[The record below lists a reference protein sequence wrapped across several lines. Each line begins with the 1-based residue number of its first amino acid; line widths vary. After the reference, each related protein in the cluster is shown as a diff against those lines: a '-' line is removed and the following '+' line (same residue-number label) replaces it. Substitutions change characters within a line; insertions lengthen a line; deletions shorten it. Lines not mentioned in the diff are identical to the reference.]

1 MAHVAILCDHLAGKL
16 SLLLQKIVYGVQL
29 SRPGVNEKACPH
41 VNIRTNFQ
49 HPSSYAS
56 NVLISSWFLF
66 SLVFCLSVSDKSFD
80 SRFLFNILSHTNI
93 LLRFLSLSLSLSF
106 SVTLNVIL
114 YFTNLR
120 PPTLLLLLLLN
131 LSSVTLQCVLLFVS
145 ASFCFFPFSSSW
157 IRPECV
163 CECLICSLCW
173 LLFVKHTFNSSIL
186 YCICFPFFLFVSI
199 SRAHARVCV
208 LYLLEFSTNGAL
220 PPQIHA
226 RTCLPSRRVSIG
238 GPNRCAI
245 DVMGFITFV
254 INRSQCSTGMFGMKY
269 VR

>member
-1 MAHVAILCDHLAGKL
+1 MFQTPPPWEMAHVAILCDHLAGKL

-145 ASFCFFPFSSSW
+145 ASFCFF
-157 IRPECV
+157 
-163 CECLICSLCW
+163 
-173 LLFVKHTFNSSIL
+173 H
-186 YCICFPFFLFVSI
+186 FLHLGSVQS
-199 SRAHARVCV
+199 VCV
-208 LYLLEFSTNGAL
+208 SVWFALSAGYYL
-220 PPQIHA
+220 
-226 RTCLPSRRVSIG
+226 
-238 GPNRCAI
+238 
-245 DVMGFITFV
+245 
-254 INRSQCSTGMFGMKY
+254 
-269 VR
+269 

>member
-120 PPTLLLLLLLN
+120 PPTHLLLLLN

-145 ASFCFFPFSSSW
+145 ASFCFPFSSSW
-157 IRPECV
+157 IRQECV
-163 CECLICSLCW
+163 CLICSLCW

-199 SRAHARVCV
+199 SRAHARVSV

-245 DVMGFITFV
+245 DVLVFITFV
-254 INRSQCSTGMFGMKY
+254 INRCQCSTGMFGMKY

>member
-1 MAHVAILCDHLAGKL
+1 M
-16 SLLLQKIVYGVQL
+16 QKNVYGVQL

-93 LLRFLSLSLSLSF
+93 LLRFLSLSLSLFLSF

-120 PPTLLLLLLLN
+120 PPNLFLLLLN
-131 LSSVTLQCVLLFVS
+131 LSPVTLQCVLLFVS
-145 ASFCFFPFSSSW
+145 ASFYFSVFFILVPSGV
-157 IRPECV
+157 CV
-163 CECLICSLCW
+163 CLICSLCW

-199 SRAHARVCV
+199 SRAHARVSV
-208 LYLLEFSTNGAL
+208 PYLL
-220 PPQIHA
+220 
-226 RTCLPSRRVSIG
+226 
-238 GPNRCAI
+238 
-245 DVMGFITFV
+245 
-254 INRSQCSTGMFGMKY
+254 
-269 VR
+269 